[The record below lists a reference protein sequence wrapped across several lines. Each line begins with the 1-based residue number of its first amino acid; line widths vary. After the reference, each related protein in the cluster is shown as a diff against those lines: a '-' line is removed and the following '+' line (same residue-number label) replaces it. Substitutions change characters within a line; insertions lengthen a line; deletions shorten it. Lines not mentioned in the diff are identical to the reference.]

1 MKSKWREFGKIK
13 TSTEKHNSK
22 IIKLKKKKLLGKKIK
37 TNK

>member
-22 IIKLKKKKLLGKKIK
+22 IIKLKKK
-37 TNK
+37 NF